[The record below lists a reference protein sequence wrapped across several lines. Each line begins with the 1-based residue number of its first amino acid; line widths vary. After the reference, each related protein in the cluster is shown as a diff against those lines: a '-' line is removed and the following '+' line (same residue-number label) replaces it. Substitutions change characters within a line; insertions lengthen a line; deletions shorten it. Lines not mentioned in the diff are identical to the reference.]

1 MNSNEQL
8 TDREL
13 LLKILSLLEKPK
25 KERKLAEKVE
35 PPTLQAIQQYVK
47 ESEYVI
53 NPVTFYNHYKEL
65 KWRDVSG
72 TPVKNWKLKATTW
85 NVREL
90 ERRGAVAGRNGQS
103 VISNE
108 LSALSNASK

>member
-25 KERKLAEKVE
+25 QERKPAEKVA

-47 ESEYVI
+47 ESEYII
-53 NPVTFYNHYKEL
+53 NPITFHNHYAATN
-65 KWRDVSG
+65 WRDVSG

-108 LSALSNASK
+108 LSALSNASQ